1 MTQSPHV
8 HITNNL
14 TVALIQQTPREQTWL
29 QQPHPTVCINI
40 HKCNT
45 KTRLKSCFSTFITS
59 IHLTKDIDF
68 NSQCLNS
75 LFFSLC
81 LCVLLDDPTR
91 SCVPLISYTLHKL
104 QHYITSLIN
113 KLINLTL
120 NITFTYKLTTSLLL
134 TCCHDDFVHRRQSTL
149 DVE

>member
-1 MTQSPHV
+1 MTQSPRV

-14 TVALIQQTPREQTWL
+14 TVALIQQTLGEQTCL
-29 QQPHPTVCINI
+29 QRPHLTVSINI

-45 KTRLKSCFSTFITS
+45 KTRIKSCFSTFITS
-59 IHLTKDIDF
+59 LHLTNNIDF

-75 LFFSLC
+75 LFFSLS
-81 LCVLLDDPTR
+81 LCVLLTTR
-91 SCVPLISYTLHKL
+91 SCLPLISYTLHKL

-134 TCCHDDFVHRRQSTL
+134 TVCHVDFVHRRQSTL